1 MLFIFV
7 VLHQLLLY
15 KNVAKLFLAAFTML
29 FKKKRIMSTSY
40 AILVFA
46 IHLCFLSN
54 CLVTESTHSLA
65 KNLLKRPVLY
75 ACKVKSICILDNTVG
90 LLIHQMPSNILIHI
104 SVAFPLISIRIHD
117 FCRIVRLLSCHLG
130 FLKWSY

>member
-1 MLFIFV
+1 
-7 VLHQLLLY
+7 
-15 KNVAKLFLAAFTML
+15 
-29 FKKKRIMSTSY
+29 MSTSY

-117 FCRIVRLLSCHLG
+117 FVELCDYCLVILVSLNGLIDKISVIN
-130 FLKWSY
+130 Y